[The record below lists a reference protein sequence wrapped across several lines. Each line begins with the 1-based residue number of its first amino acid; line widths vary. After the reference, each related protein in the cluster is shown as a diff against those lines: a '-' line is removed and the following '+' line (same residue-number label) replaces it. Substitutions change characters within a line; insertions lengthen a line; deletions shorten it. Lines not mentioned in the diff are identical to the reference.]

1 MSDIYGL
8 RLNFKGV
15 KAVMRQQ
22 GVRDELLRRM
32 ERAAAQANANA
43 PVGETGDLS
52 RSHTAYV
59 DDRPDS
65 QLPAARVRS
74 DRDYS
79 IGVEART
86 GYLSAALDSAGGR
99 DS

>member
-1 MSDIYGL
+1 MSIYGV
-8 RLNFKGV
+8 RMNIKGV
-15 KAVMRQQ
+15 KETLRAP

-65 QLPAARVRS
+65 QLPAARVAS
-74 DRDYS
+74 DRDYALLIES
-79 IGVEART
+79 AT
-86 GYLSAALDSAGGR
+86 GYLSAALDAAGGR
-99 DS
+99 NA